1 MKPVISIV
9 SPIYNEAPILRK
21 FIEQIIYE
29 INILRVS
36 YEIILV
42 NDGSNDKTMD
52 LMIKLAEENPRII
65 GINFSKNFG
74 QHAAISAGLE
84 KSSGIYTVVMDGDL
98 QDDPGAIHSLL
109 KRIELGFDIV
119 FVARLKRKNSRIYKF
134 LQFVFYFFLNKL
146 SDLTFDSRVGNFSMI
161 SERVKDAYKDL
172 NGSIKYYP
180 AALNWLG
187 FSSSTIEFE
196 QRDRGIGS
204 RSKYTFD
211 KRIRLALE
219 VIVSHSRKPLRLAVI
234 TGVVMASIGFILGFI
249 VLWLYLENNLSQP
262 GWASLFVAIIS
273 LSGIQLLTL
282 GIFGLYLGE
291 ISKLAQSKPQYVILK
306 N

>member
-1 MKPVISIV
+1 MKPFISIV
-9 SPIYNEAPILRK
+9 SPVYNEAPILRK

-29 INILRVS
+29 IDILKVS
-36 YEIILV
+36 YEVILV
-42 NDGSNDKTMD
+42 NDGSNDKTLD
-52 LMIKLAEENPRII
+52 LMFQLAEENPRII

-74 QHAAISAGLE
+74 QHAAIRAGLE
-84 KSSGIYTVVMDGDL
+84 KSSGMYTVVMDGDL
-98 QDDPGAIHSLL
+98 QDDPGALHSLL

-119 FVARLKRKNSRIYKF
+119 FVARLKRKNSKVYKF
-134 LQFVFYFFLNKL
+134 LQFVFYLFLNKL
-146 SDLTFDSRVGNFSMI
+146 SDLTFDPRIGNFSII
-161 SERVKDAYKDL
+161 SERVRDAYKDL

-196 QRDRGIGS
+196 QRYRGVGS
-204 RSKYTFD
+204 RSKYTFG
-211 KRIRLALE
+211 KRIKLALE
-219 VIVSHSRKPLRLAVI
+219 VIISHSRKPLRLAVI